1 VKKRSSFDVQLKI
14 LKTIYENQGITMTSL
29 ERKIRT
35 NPASLREHCE
45 HLDFFEL
52 LHIKKEP
59 TTQKIYLTKEG
70 ENIVRKI
77 QDT

>member
-1 VKKRSSFDVQLKI
+1 
-14 LKTIYENQGITMTSL
+14 MTSL